1 MFGPGVSSLNWEKG
15 FFGEKE
21 LQRKN
26 KLEFFPLFS
35 KTLPFRKKLKAEL
48 GTYLKKRFYMK
59 PFLET
64 CSECLKGIT
73 VEQRSSSRT
82 RK

>member
-48 GTYLKKRFYMK
+48 GTY
-59 PFLET
+59 
-64 CSECLKGIT
+64 
-73 VEQRSSSRT
+73 
-82 RK
+82 